1 MRALLQT
8 ILAPFR
14 FVERKLRDIRH
25 HSREVEWDGFDLA
38 LARGFALFSILAAFA
53 VALSER
59 SIVRREREVIA
70 YARVFRT
77 LEDEAIRAA
86 PIDAEARGN
95 PWPTARVLADC
106 ELARTRVSRGW
117 PLTSRVELG
126 PVKIE
131 VEPTPSSPATL
142 VDRVREAATPVL
154 TKSARDAGAPGPGTP
169 AEKHL
174 HVTAWIFSYG
184 AWWAMLTSAL
194 WLVLLP
200 LRIGTRLVRGTRN
213 RIRQG
218 RIDRCHCPS
227 CGYDAKHSILRGR
240 CPECGSELY
249 ERPERR

>member
-1 MRALLQT
+1 MRALL
-8 ILAPFR
+8 APFL
-14 FVERKLRDIRH
+14 FVRDRLRDIRH
-25 HSREVEWDGFDLA
+25 HSRRVEQNGFD
-38 LARGFALFSILAAFA
+38 RVQSWGFVVFALLAPFA
-53 VALSER
+53 VGAAER
-59 SIVRREREVIA
+59 GVMRRDMERFA

-77 LEDEAIRAA
+77 LDDDALRAA

-106 ELARTRVSRGW
+106 ELARTRVSCGW
-117 PLTSRVELG
+117 PLASRVELG
-126 PVKIE
+126 PVAIT
-131 VEPTPSSPATL
+131 VEPTPSCPASL
-142 VDRVREAATPVL
+142 VDRVRAVATPVL
-154 TKSARDAGAPGPGTP
+154 EKSAADGGLPGPGTP
-169 AEKHL
+169 AEQRVHL
-174 HVTAWIFSYG
+174 TAWIFSYG
-184 AWWAMLTSAL
+184 AWWVLLSLAL

-249 ERPERR
+249 ERPDAY

>member
-1 MRALLQT
+1 MRALLQS

-14 FVERKLRDIRH
+14 FAERKLREIRH
-25 HSREVEWDGFDLA
+25 HSRKVEWDGFDLA

-53 VALSER
+53 VAATER
-59 SIVRREREVIA
+59 SIVRREREEIA

-77 LEDEAIRAA
+77 PGDDTIRAA
-86 PIDAEARGN
+86 PIDAEARAN

-106 ELARTRVSRGW
+106 TLSRNRVARGW

-126 PVKIE
+126 LVE
-131 VEPTPSSPATL
+131 VAVEPTPSCPGAL
-142 VDRVREAATPVL
+142 VDRVRAVATPVL
-154 TKSARDAGAPGPGTP
+154 TKSAADGGAPGPGAP
-169 AEKHL
+169 AEKQL
-174 HVTAWIFSYG
+174 HVAAWIFSYG
-184 AWWAMLTSAL
+184 AWWTMLTLAL

-249 ERPERR
+249 ERPDAY